1 MTEGRIIRGIGGF
14 YYVETYDT
22 SEVYEC
28 RPRGIFRKDLK
39 KPLVGDEVE
48 ISITH
53 EGDREGSIDA
63 IHERKNSMIRP
74 AVANVDLS
82 VVIFAA
88 SSPEPSNALLD
99 RFLIRQKN
107 EGIPVAVCMNKT
119 DLVSRE
125 EYLEFAGI
133 YSGAGLDFVFVSA
146 KKGSGLEELKDLL
159 KGKTAVLSGPS
170 GVGKSTI
177 INALTG
183 EERRLTGEISAKLKR
198 GKQTSTDAELIKLE
212 DSTFIIDTPGFSSLD
227 IPEIE
232 LSFLQNC
239 YPELEELKNECYYQP
254 CSHIH
259 EPRCAVISAVE
270 EGRINARRYDSYVNI
285 AKALD
290 RRKKY

>member
-22 SEVYEC
+22 NEVYEC

-119 DLVSRE
+119 DLVKEE

-146 KKGSGLEELKDLL
+146 KRRSGLKELKDLL
-159 KGKTAVLSGPS
+159 RGKTTVLSGPS

-183 EERRLTGEISAKLKR
+183 EERRQTGELSAKLKR
-198 GKQTSTDAELIKLE
+198 GKQTSTDAELIKL
-212 DSTFIIDTPGFSSLD
+212 DSSTFIIDTPGFSSLD
-227 IPEIE
+227 IPEME
-232 LSFLQNC
+232 LSFLQSC
-239 YPELEELKNECYYQP
+239 YPELEELKNECYYLP

-270 EGRINARRYDSYVNI
+270 EGRINAQRYDSYVNI